1 MSIGR
6 VVMVLL
12 CLGQGACSVSSA
24 SAGGEVRGAPVIAPA
39 GAGAVDASSLAGY
52 HWKLQSAT
60 DAHGARIAALF
71 VRPDRPVQL
80 DFANGSLSI
89 SQLCN
94 AKAAPYRIEQGR
106 LLLGPMLSTMMAC
119 VQPELDALDQAVV
132 RRLSGKPTISLDR
145 EGAMPQLKLVTSS
158 GDVLLFTGQPTA
170 QTRYGGPGAT
180 VFLEVAPQEVPC
192 DTPASRS
199 ATCLNVRERHYD
211 SHGLKAG
218 EPGAWHALG
227 QTIEG
232 YTHAPGVRNVL
243 RVKRYASGTA
253 AGDVYVLDMVV
264 ESHSPTSP

>member
-12 CLGQGACSVSSA
+12 CLGQGACSMSAA
-24 SAGGEVRGAPVIAPA
+24 SAGGEVRSAPVVAPVE
-39 GAGAVDASSLAGY
+39 AVDASTLAGY

-60 DAHGARIAALF
+60 DAQGARIAALF

-80 DFANGSLSI
+80 DFADGRLSV

-119 VQPELDALDQAVV
+119 VQPQLDALDQAVV
-132 RRLSGKPTISLDR
+132 RRLSSKPAISLDR
-145 EGAMPQLKLVTSS
+145 EGAMPQLKLVTAS

-170 QTRYGGPGAT
+170 ETRYGGPGAT
-180 VFLEVAPQEVPC
+180 MFLEVAPREVPC
-192 DTPASRS
+192 DTPMSRG

-218 EPGAWHALG
+218 EPGPWHALV

-253 AGDVYVLDMVV
+253 VGDVYVLDMVV
-264 ESHSPTSP
+264 ESQSATPP